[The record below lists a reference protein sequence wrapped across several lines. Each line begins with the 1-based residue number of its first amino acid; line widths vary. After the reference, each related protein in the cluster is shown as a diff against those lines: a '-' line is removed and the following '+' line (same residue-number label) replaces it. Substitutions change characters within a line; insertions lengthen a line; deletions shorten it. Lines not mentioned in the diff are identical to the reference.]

1 MPKTEDEAP
10 LTVEDILCVKGG
22 RLGTKVVKV
31 PIEYEDID
39 GVKIRIFRVRKRD
52 CWLISPFI
60 NQTTASAKEKE
71 VISATLVEIQAGF
84 HKAILEKR
92 RKQRAKI
99 GEAEEAAEGRAA
111 VGLSSDEDEG
121 SGSDSG
127 IEVPAGDTAA
137 DTKSKTTTRQGKH
150 RKLSAA
156 ERMEPLRLETIFVE
170 RDTDYTEFRIIEPC
184 NVRGFRVE
192 ATRESVLNALS
203 IANEIMKRAKTEEE
217 ARKPKKTESWKQK
230 AAEEEPDDHSME
242 AKRGIIGWNPS
253 RKAWAIFYK
262 ADEGKEAKRLIKEFR
277 VKSPREGGRKRFLDG
292 KAETYKTA
300 CQQWNTLDKSKRPRL
315 EV

>member
-92 RKQRAKI
+92 RKQREKI

-111 VGLSSDEDEG
+111 VGLSSDEEAGKILFTGMVKDDETQR
-121 SGSDSG
+121 
-127 IEVPAGDTAA
+127 ENKETLFV
-137 DTKSKTTTRQGKH
+137 
-150 RKLSAA
+150 
-156 ERMEPLRLETIFVE
+156 LR
-170 RDTDYTEFRIIEPC
+170 
-184 NVRGFRVE
+184 
-192 ATRESVLNALS
+192 
-203 IANEIMKRAKTEEE
+203 
-217 ARKPKKTESWKQK
+217 KKTQTIPVWLLLLPVG
-230 AAEEEPDDHSME
+230 ALL
-242 AKRGIIGWNPS
+242 IGVSLQNYRTS
-253 RKAWAIFYK
+253 VTM
-262 ADEGKEAKRLIKEFR
+262 GL
-277 VKSPREGGRKRFLDG
+277 
-292 KAETYKTA
+292 
-300 CQQWNTLDKSKRPRL
+300 
-315 EV
+315 